1 MNGGIG
7 LELNWLQS
15 LALGLVSGLTEILPV
30 SAQAHQTILLK
41 FFGQT
46 GGVPATRL
54 VIHLA
59 TFLTVLISIRGQI
72 GRIRRQQQLVR
83 MPRRRRNRPVEM
95 TALMDGRIVRT
106 AIIPIVLTLLV
117 YGVTRRSSSLPI
129 LAAVSLVNAVVL
141 YLPSVLPTANK
152 DSRLVTPL
160 ESLYMGL
167 GAGAAAIPG
176 MSPIGTCYTVGVL
189 HGVDKKYMLHLAL
202 MIFLVFNGG
211 MICYDV
217 LDIVLNGISTID
229 LQTLIRWAIAAFAAA
244 GGAVIGT
251 MLALRGLEQ
260 AARKQGLT
268 GFSFYSFGVA
278 LFTFILYLVI

>member
-1 MNGGIG
+1 M
-7 LELNWLQS
+7 ELNWLQS

-41 FFGQT
+41 FFGET
-46 GGVPATRL
+46 GGAPATRL

-59 TFLTVLISIRGQI
+59 TFLTLLISIRGQI

-83 MPRRRRNRPVEM
+83 MPRRRRSHPIDM
-95 TALMDGRIVRT
+95 TALMDGRIIRT
-106 AIIPIVLTLLV
+106 SIIPIVLMLV
-117 YGVTRRSSSLPI
+117 LYGMTRRCSSLLL

-141 YLPSVLPTANK
+141 YLPCLLPSADK
-152 DSRLVTPL
+152 DSRLVSPL
-160 ESLYMGL
+160 ESIFMGL

-202 MIFLVFNGG
+202 MMFLFFNGG

-217 LDIVLNGISTID
+217 LDIALRGITTIE
-229 LQTLIRWAIAAFAAA
+229 LRELISWGASALAAA
-244 GGAVIGT
+244 GGAVAGT
-251 MLALRGLEQ
+251 MAAVQGLEQ
-260 AARKQGLT
+260 VARKKGLT
-268 GFSFYSFGVA
+268 GFSFYSFGLA
-278 LFTFILYLVI
+278 LFAFILYLVV